1 MCFLKNIIPIF
12 FRSSVE
18 VSKELRLSPKKQ
30 SQAKYS
36 TVVNTKSS
44 QIRKTVSPN
53 SKKVT
58 NCRSPNGK
66 KISSP
71 QLSTTIANIPISN
84 TNLPLQ
90 DSNAIQTAKKL
101 KRILESSSLASD
113 ADESKNLQ
121 ETTSKRL
128 NLKKQPSTRPI
139 KKQKRFHDDSVD
151 RINECKD
158 QRTSNQREDMAIEH
172 VPNEVHTEST
182 EIITW
187 SRDEDRLLLEQIK
200 NGLDN
205 NIENITDISHQF
217 PNKTTD
223 HIRERIGFLIDFLTK
238 LRDRK

>member
-1 MCFLKNIIPIF
+1 M
-12 FRSSVE
+12 
-18 VSKELRLSPKKQ
+18 
-30 SQAKYS
+30 
-36 TVVNTKSS
+36 
-44 QIRKTVSPN
+44 SPN

-71 QLSTTIANIPISN
+71 QLLPTIVNIPISN

-101 KRILESSSLASD
+101 KRILESSSLALE
-113 ADESKNLQ
+113 ADDSKNLQ

-128 NLKKQPSTRPI
+128 NLKKNQPSTRPI
-139 KKQKRFHDDSVD
+139 KKQKRFHDDSID
-151 RINECKD
+151 RINECKG
-158 QRTSNQREDMAIEH
+158 QSTSNEREDMSIEH

-205 NIENITDISHQF
+205 NIDNITEISHQF

-223 HIRERIGFLIDFLTK
+223 HIRERIDFLIDFLTK